1 MDYFQAI
8 SFLVLLL
15 LAWGFAAQI
24 QQPNLV
30 FILAD
35 DFVIRIQDGM
45 MSVSMVPNKYQLQT
59 WMPWLFQVSFYK
71 TTM

>member
-8 SFLVLLL
+8 AFLVLLL

-35 DFVIRIQDGM
+35 DFVIRIQ
-45 MSVSMVPNKYQLQT
+45 
-59 WMPWLFQVSFYK
+59 
-71 TTM
+71 